1 MNILPID
8 FDLSDYELSK
18 WHDKWSVEKF
28 GEGVLDPCRYY
39 QVSKD
44 GLYLYTD
51 SVAEGEALNE
61 EKAIRD
67 YVLELL
73 VRIRAINRKL
83 KGVGINKHLTYQER
97 EELKKRREALY
108 NEIKGLNSR
117 QTTDAQS
124 LNPEPQQMELKDL
137 LPNKLKADEAVEVFQ
152 NAIDAQLITNSP
164 EGLKWNDTKQLLA
177 YFATKVSDKFNLT
190 TKLDKDGNKTTD
202 WKTFETLF
210 EQKGLKGAKQNWM
223 RLNTKFEPTGFEKVE
238 PCFRASTYPTHP
250 TTPI

>member
-1 MNILPID
+1 MNIPPID
-8 FDLSDYELSK
+8 FDLPDKELSK
-18 WHDKWSVEKF
+18 WHDKWSTEKF
-28 GEGVLDPCRYY
+28 GEGVLDPGRYY
-39 QVSKD
+39 QASKD
-44 GLYLYTD
+44 GVYLYG
-51 SVAEGEALNE
+51 VAEGKALNE
-61 EKAIRD
+61 EKAIREQ
-67 YVLELL
+67 VLELL
-73 VRIRAINRKL
+73 LRIRAINRKL

-190 TKLDKDGNKTTD
+190 TKLDKDGNKTTS
-202 WKTFETLF
+202 WRPFEILF
-210 EQKGLKGAKQNWM
+210 NKQGLNGAKQNWM
-223 RLNTKFEPTGFEKVE
+223 RQNTKFVPTGFEKVDAL
-238 PCFRASTYPTHP
+238 F
-250 TTPI
+250 